1 MDRLAFQEW
10 PAVLRRRW
18 LITGAAGFGFLLVG
32 LAVFFALGDRVLL
45 MLSGM
50 LTLCTLLHCVEY
62 YCTVRSRRYQAIEAT
77 CVALGRTG
85 IGRQRK
91 VRLVLQDV
99 YKRQIYTIVYRG
111 EDHFADE
118 IFHLTDEQK
127 ELAED
132 YAQNLSLFLGDGM
145 FQSASGNVIPSLGLS
160 LIHIWTIPP
169 RALPALLSASMAW
182 ITVLLAHIRPV
193 WAAT

>member
-50 LTLCTLLHCVEY
+50 LTLCTLLYCMEY
-62 YCTVRSRRYQAIEAT
+62 YRMVRSRRYQTIEVT

-91 VRLVLQDV
+91 VRLLLRDGSETTVTLDKRTVLRVGHQYRIFFRLNRASPRGEPDLQD
-99 YKRQIYTIVYRG
+99 
-111 EDHFADE
+111 
-118 IFHLTDEQK
+118 
-127 ELAED
+127 
-132 YAQNLSLFLGDGM
+132 
-145 FQSASGNVIPSLGLS
+145 
-160 LIHIWTIPP
+160 
-169 RALPALLSASMAW
+169 LPAGDS
-182 ITVLLAHIRPV
+182 ILALEHIEEYCTDT
-193 WAAT
+193 AIEEENGHAL